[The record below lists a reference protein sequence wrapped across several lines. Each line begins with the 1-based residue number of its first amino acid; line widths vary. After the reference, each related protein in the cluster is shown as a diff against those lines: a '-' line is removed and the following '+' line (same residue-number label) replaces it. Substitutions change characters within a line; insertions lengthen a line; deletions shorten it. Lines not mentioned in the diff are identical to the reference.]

1 MTQPVAPQTADMLV
15 QTTSPLEEPPAP
27 VSPTPR
33 LTAMIDGLC
42 MVGLYV
48 VIAAILFEL
57 VVLFGNLVIRNVN
70 GSNWAWAPEV
80 STLAI
85 SVVAFIGGAVAYRR
99 GRQPALTFLAMRLP
113 ERLRPV
119 RAAVVDILM
128 VAVPL
133 WLASASLPAVSAAG
147 NFDSDF
153 LHIPHSWNV
162 VSVPIGLVM
171 FAIFSLDRI
180 VAHGFRL
187 LVAASVVVAAGVGV
201 EMIFAQAAGS
211 SANPIGVAT
220 TALIVT
226 FAVLLIIGMP
236 IALVLVSAASLY
248 VLVSSSA
255 PLTVTVTNLSDGA
268 SNFLLLAIPFF
279 VLAGFVMSQ
288 SGLSDGL
295 ANFAEAVFGRFYGGS
310 LHAVVFMMYIFSGL
324 SGSKS
329 ADIAAVGGV
338 LEEPM
343 RRKGYAPGEI
353 SAVVA
358 ASAIMG
364 ETIPPCITLL
374 ILGSVTTIS
383 ISGLFLGGI
392 LPAALLAIM
401 LMVGISVHARR
412 SGEPKPQGASLG
424 EVGRTLIPALPS
436 MVIPVVLIGGIVGG
450 FASPTEVSSVA
461 VVGAFILA
469 LCYRTKAATLRTIV
483 EGAATTAGMV
493 LFLASTAKA
502 LSWSI
507 ANAEL
512 PNQLLSTITGF
523 TGSAWPFI
531 LITLIII
538 PLMGLALEGISA
550 LLIFAPVLVPIATS
564 LGINDIQYGLVLVIA
579 MSLGAFA
586 PPIGWLLYE
595 TCLICHTRPEE
606 AFRPLMR
613 YYAILVPG
621 MIVIAFVP
629 YITTL
634 LPHLFLNV
642 PM

>member
-1 MTQPVAPQTADMLV
+1 
-15 QTTSPLEEPPAP
+15 
-27 VSPTPR
+27 
-33 LTAMIDGLC
+33 
-42 MVGLYV
+42 
-48 VIAAILFEL
+48 
-57 VVLFGNLVIRNVN
+57 
-70 GSNWAWAPEV
+70 
-80 STLAI
+80 
-85 SVVAFIGGAVAYRR
+85 VVAFIGGPVAYRR
-99 GRQPALTFLAMRLP
+99 GRQPALTFLANRLP
-113 ERLRPV
+113 DRVRPLRS
-119 RAAVVDILM
+119 AVVDVVM
-128 VAVPL
+128 VVVPL
-133 WLASASLPAVSAAG
+133 ILAGTSLPAISAASQ
-147 NFDSDF
+147 FYSDF
-153 LHIPHSWNV
+153 LHIPHTWYV

-171 FAIFSLDRI
+171 LAIFSVDRI
-180 VAHGFRL
+180 LAQGWKLF
-187 LVAASVVVAAGVGV
+187 LVAVVVVGV
-201 EMIFAQAAGS
+201 FLAIEYLVYYEAYYAFDPV
-211 SANPIGVAT
+211 PIAT

-226 FAVLLIIGMP
+226 FAVLLIIGVP
-236 IALVLVSAASLY
+236 IAIVLISAASLY

-255 PLTVTVTNLSDGA
+255 PLTVTVTNLSDGV

-279 VLAGFVMSQ
+279 ILAGFVMSQ
-288 SGLSDGL
+288 SGLSNGL
-295 ANFAEAVFGRFYGGS
+295 ADFSEALFGRFHGGS

-338 LEEPM
+338 LEAPL
-343 RRKGYAPGEI
+343 RRKGYEAGEI

-401 LMVGISVHARR
+401 LMIGISIRARR
-412 SGEPKPQGASLG
+412 KGGPKPQGAS
-424 EVGRTLIPALPS
+424 VAQIGRAFVPAIPSL
-436 MVIPVVLIGGIVGG
+436 VIPVCLIGGIVGG

-461 VVGAFILA
+461 VVLSLILA
-469 LCYRTKAATLRTIV
+469 LFYRTKAATFRTII

-493 LFLASTAKA
+493 MFLASTAKA

-507 ANAEL
+507 SNAEL
-512 PNQLLSTITGF
+512 PNHLLNAITGF

-531 LITLIII
+531 VITLLII

-550 LLIFAPVLVPIATS
+550 LLIFAPVMVPIATS

-606 AFRPLMR
+606 AFRPLLR
-613 YYAILVPG
+613 YYAILAPG
-621 MIVIAFVP
+621 LVIIAFVP
-629 YITTL
+629 PVTTL
-634 LPHLFLNV
+634 LPHLFLHV
-642 PM
+642 PL